1 MHSAGLRPKGHEDA
15 MPFDVQ
21 VPQGDLVRALKRIAR
36 ALRGSKR
43 DGCTLGPAGGRLSIA
58 SAGVAVSVPYAGDCT
73 ESVTVPL
80 AFVKF
85 VGQWPES
92 EERVHLHKDGASLRA
107 ESPSLAASFA
117 CTAVTDPTTSVALQ
131 LGAPILHVLAAAERH
146 TPDSL
151 RAAGLE
157 TEVSSAR
164 SKRDEAIERAL
175 RHLLP
180 FEVTRDEIAN
190 LIQQHVQKIKPR

>member
-1 MHSAGLRPKGHEDA
+1 

-21 VPQGDLVRALKRIAR
+21 VPQRDLVRALKRIAR

-43 DGCTLGPAGGRLSIA
+43 DGCTLGAAGGRLSIA

-80 AFVKF
+80 AFVEV
-85 VGQWPES
+85 VGRLPEA

-107 ESPSLAASFA
+107 EGPSLAASFA
-117 CTAVTDPTTSVALQ
+117 CTAVTGATTSVALQ
-131 LGAPILHVLAAAERH
+131 LGAPILEVLAVAERH
-146 TPDSL
+146 TPEAL
-151 RAAGLE
+151 RAAGLDS
-157 TEVSSAR
+157 EVSSAR
-164 SKRDEAIERAL
+164 SRRDEAIERAL

-190 LIQQHVQKIKPR
+190 LIQQHVQKFKAR